1 MKTSAGI
8 LLYRFREK
16 KPEFF
21 LVHPGGPFF
30 VNKDAGAWSIPKG
43 EFTEGEDPL
52 EKAKQEF
59 EEETS
64 HKLTQKE
71 FMELKPVKLKS
82 GKKIYAWATEGD
94 LDHGAI
100 RSNAFAM
107 EWPPRSGQV
116 KEFPEVDRAGWF
128 DAETAK
134 EKLNPGQ
141 VPLIEELAEKLK
153 RR

>member
-8 LLYRFREK
+8 LLYRFREN

-64 HKLTQKE
+64 HKLAQNE
-71 FMELKPVKLKS
+71 FVELKPVKLKS
-82 GKKIYAWATEGD
+82 GKKICAWAAEGD
-94 LDHGAI
+94 LDHRAI
-100 RSNAFAM
+100 RSNTFLLA
-107 EWPPRSGQV
+107 WPPRSGQV

-141 VPLIEELAEKLK
+141 VPLIDELVEKLK
-153 RR
+153 K